1 MTMNFRDL
9 PDMSDA
15 YAEIQEK
22 AKKKLDAVG
31 KEDGDVDN
39 DGDKDKSDSYLLN
52 RRKVISKAI
61 KKEAVE
67 VEEGSAYGL
76 TKGTGKPGG
85 AMKAYLDKKAK
96 KLEAEKKKQKPE
108 YKNNPAFG
116 DPSHHSNKKM
126 SEHHQKDA
134 DGNTIPHEDEL
145 NEADKKGKGSGE
157 KDACYKK
164 VKASAKVWPSA
175 YASGRLVQCR
185 KKGAANYGNKSEEA
199 IWEEI
204 GSLLE
209 ELGFEGDIDITLSDT
224 NEIVE
229 EIEFQE
235 CWKTHKKV
243 GMKMKGG
250 KLVNDCRPKNEEV
263 EQVDEKNKYDDSFIE
278 GETGSKRARRDTT
291 SAMNRS
297 GMGYGKLGRE
307 QKERQERHKADRGKK
322 TKGTK
327 KGHSGSAYPQRSHTI
342 DTMYPH
348 KKEARLKAK
357 AAARKKLKEMMEG
370 AAWTKKSGKSASGGL
385 NEKGRKSYE
394 KENPGSDL
402 KAPVTDPNPKKG
414 GKAEGRQNSFCKRM
428 KGMKKKLTSAK
439 TARDPDSRINKSLR
453 KWKCNESDTLE
464 KFSSLSLIDS
474 VQTQENVYGSQEKI
488 SEKTTEETKL
498 DKTVDEATRYKK
510 ETGNYVKGGTKK
522 PTSPKRKDAAL
533 DAVLSKITSKYG
545 KNAIMRQGSKQSKK
559 VKGAKSTVGTGKY
572 KKAADDKKQL
582 KKDAKEMGYGKDTKG
597 YVETKARYGSKE
609 NMKKGRGLGT

>member
-1 MTMNFRDL
+1 MNFRDL
-9 PDMSDA
+9 PDMSAA

-126 SEHHQKDA
+126 SEHHQKDK

-278 GETGSKRARRDTT
+278 GETGSKRARRNTT

-297 GMGYGKLGRE
+297 GMGMAKPERE
-307 QKERQERHKADRGKK
+307 QKERRERHKADRGKK

-327 KGHSGSAYPQRSHTI
+327 AGHSGSAYPQRSHTI

-348 KKEARLKAK
+348 KKTARLKAK
-357 AAARKKLKEMMEG
+357 AAAMKKEDYGYAEIYPDNKVQIDEI
-370 AAWTKKSGKSASGGL
+370 SADL
-385 NEKGRKSYE
+385 A
-394 KENPGSDL
+394 L
-402 KAPVTDPNPKKG
+402 KASKKAEVER
-414 GKAEGRQNSFCKRM
+414 GKAAVAG
-428 KGMKKKLTSAK
+428 
-439 TARDPDSRINKSLR
+439 NKER
-453 KWKCNESDTLE
+453 AIE
-464 KFSSLSLIDS
+464 K
-474 VQTQENVYGSQEKI
+474 
-488 SEKTTEETKL
+488 
-498 DKTVDEATRYKK
+498 
-510 ETGNYVKGGTKK
+510 
-522 PTSPKRKDAAL
+522 
-533 DAVLSKITSKYG
+533 
-545 KNAIMRQGSKQSKK
+545 MKQSSRLYAKQAKK
-559 VKGAKSTVGTGKY
+559 RRMEAK
-572 KKAADDKKQL
+572 
-582 KKDAKEMGYGKDTKG
+582 
-597 YVETKARYGSKE
+597 
-609 NMKKGRGLGT
+609 

>member
-61 KKEAVE
+61 KKESVEE
-67 VEEGSAYGL
+67 VEEGSVYGL

-85 AMKAYLDKKAK
+85 AMKAYLDNKAK

-126 SEHHQKDA
+126 KEEVEVVD
-134 DGNTIPHEDEL
+134 
-145 NEADKKGKGSGE
+145 EADKKGKGSGE

-185 KKGAANYGNKSEEA
+185 KKGAANYGNKSEET

-209 ELGFEGDIDITLSDT
+209 ELGFEGDIDITLSDS

-263 EQVDEKNKYDDSFIE
+263 ETEEELEEDEK
-278 GETGSKRARRDTT
+278 RA
-291 SAMNRS
+291 AKF
-297 GMGYGKLGRE
+297 YAIAK
-307 QKERQERHKADRGKK
+307 
-322 TKGTK
+322 K
-327 KGHSGSAYPQRSHTI
+327 KGEHFASRPIKLWEKLAFSLNTWFISGFVFFFP
-342 DTMYPH
+342 
-348 KKEARLKAK
+348 
-357 AAARKKLKEMMEG
+357 
-370 AAWTKKSGKSASGGL
+370 
-385 NEKGRKSYE
+385 
-394 KENPGSDL
+394 
-402 KAPVTDPNPKKG
+402 
-414 GKAEGRQNSFCKRM
+414 
-428 KGMKKKLTSAK
+428 
-439 TARDPDSRINKSLR
+439 
-453 KWKCNESDTLE
+453 
-464 KFSSLSLIDS
+464 
-474 VQTQENVYGSQEKI
+474 
-488 SEKTTEETKL
+488 
-498 DKTVDEATRYKK
+498 
-510 ETGNYVKGGTKK
+510 
-522 PTSPKRKDAAL
+522 
-533 DAVLSKITSKYG
+533 
-545 KNAIMRQGSKQSKK
+545 
-559 VKGAKSTVGTGKY
+559 
-572 KKAADDKKQL
+572 
-582 KKDAKEMGYGKDTKG
+582 
-597 YVETKARYGSKE
+597 
-609 NMKKGRGLGT
+609 

>member
-9 PDMSDA
+9 PDMTAA

-22 AKKKLDAVG
+22 AKKKLDPVG

-52 RRKVISKAI
+52 RRKAIAKAI

-67 VEEGSAYGL
+67 VEEGSAYGI
-76 TKGTGKPGG
+76 TKGSGKPGG
-85 AMKAYLDKKAK
+85 AMKAFLDKRAK

-126 SEHHQKDA
+126 SEHHQKDE

-209 ELGFEGDIDITLSDT
+209 ELGFEGDIDITLSDS

-263 EQVDEKNKYDDSFIE
+263 ETEE
-278 GETGSKRARRDTT
+278 E
-291 SAMNRS
+291 
-297 GMGYGKLGRE
+297 
-307 QKERQERHKADRGKK
+307 
-322 TKGTK
+322 
-327 KGHSGSAYPQRSHTI
+327 
-342 DTMYPH
+342 
-348 KKEARLKAK
+348 
-357 AAARKKLKEMMEG
+357 
-370 AAWTKKSGKSASGGL
+370 
-385 NEKGRKSYE
+385 
-394 KENPGSDL
+394 
-402 KAPVTDPNPKKG
+402 
-414 GKAEGRQNSFCKRM
+414 
-428 KGMKKKLTSAK
+428 
-439 TARDPDSRINKSLR
+439 
-453 KWKCNESDTLE
+453 LE
-464 KFSSLSLIDS
+464 
-474 VQTQENVYGSQEKI
+474 E
-488 SEKTTEETKL
+488 SEKTAAKAYEIGKKL
-498 DKTVDEATRYKK
+498 GAKRRQASYK
-510 ETGNYVKGGTKK
+510 
-522 PTSPKRKDAAL
+522 
-533 DAVLSKITSKYG
+533 KYG
-545 KNAIMRQGSKQSKK
+545 KNVGSPGKNERAAYNLARSARSRDASLETQATKKKQPAGSDTSNIGHARKRDEKITKGKKGQDLKSPRYKLSFGQRVDHHSNKSLNRRDPKQNPKHTANTKKEDYGYSEVYADNKVQIDEISADLALKASKKAEVERGKAAVAGNKEKAIAKLKQSSRLYAKQAAKRRQG
-559 VKGAKSTVGTGKY
+559 Y
-572 KKAADDKKQL
+572 
-582 KKDAKEMGYGKDTKG
+582 
-597 YVETKARYGSKE
+597 
-609 NMKKGRGLGT
+609 

>member
-1 MTMNFRDL
+1 MNFRDL
-9 PDMSDA
+9 PDMSAA

-61 KKEAVE
+61 KKESVEE

-85 AMKAYLDKKAK
+85 AMKAFLDKRAK
-96 KLEAEKKKQKPE
+96 ELEAKKKKQKPE

-126 SEHHQKDA
+126 SEHHQKDK

-145 NEADKKGKGSGE
+145 NESDKKGKGSGE

-209 ELGFEGDIDITLSDT
+209 ELGFEGDIDITLSDS

-263 EQVDEKNKYDDSFIE
+263 ETEEELEEDEKMASKFYDKA
-278 GETGSKRARRDTT
+278 KR
-291 SAMNRS
+291 
-297 GMGYGKLGRE
+297 LGR
-307 QKERQERHKADRGKK
+307 QRHNRKSGGGVGKK
-322 TKGTK
+322 E
-327 KGHSGSAYPQRSHTI
+327 PHTI
-342 DTMYPH
+342 YH
-348 KKEARLKAK
+348 RHQQIK
-357 AAARKKLKEMMEG
+357 
-370 AAWTKKSGKSASGGL
+370 TK
-385 NEKGRKSYE
+385 
-394 KENPGSDL
+394 
-402 KAPVTDPNPKKG
+402 V
-414 GKAEGRQNSFCKRM
+414 
-428 KGMKKKLTSAK
+428 
-439 TARDPDSRINKSLR
+439 
-453 KWKCNESDTLE
+453 
-464 KFSSLSLIDS
+464 
-474 VQTQENVYGSQEKI
+474 
-488 SEKTTEETKL
+488 
-498 DKTVDEATRYKK
+498 
-510 ETGNYVKGGTKK
+510 
-522 PTSPKRKDAAL
+522 
-533 DAVLSKITSKYG
+533 
-545 KNAIMRQGSKQSKK
+545 
-559 VKGAKSTVGTGKY
+559 
-572 KKAADDKKQL
+572 
-582 KKDAKEMGYGKDTKG
+582 
-597 YVETKARYGSKE
+597 
-609 NMKKGRGLGT
+609 

>member
-9 PDMSDA
+9 PDMSAA

-67 VEEGSAYGL
+67 VEEGKAYGL

-85 AMKAYLDKKAK
+85 AMKDYLDKKAK

-126 SEHHQKDA
+126 SEHHQKDK

-145 NEADKKGKGSGE
+145 NESDKKGKGSGE

-209 ELGFEGDIDITLSDT
+209 ELGFEGDIDITLSDS

-263 EQVDEKNKYDDSFIE
+263 EQIDEISADLALKA
-278 GETGSKRARRDTT
+278 SKKAEVER
-291 SAMNRS
+291 
-297 GMGYGKLGRE
+297 GKAAVAGD
-307 QKERQERHKADRGKK
+307 KERA
-322 TKGTK
+322 
-327 KGHSGSAYPQRSHTI
+327 I
-342 DTMYPH
+342 
-348 KKEARLKAK
+348 
-357 AAARKKLKEMMEG
+357 
-370 AAWTKKSGKSASGGL
+370 
-385 NEKGRKSYE
+385 EK
-394 KENPGSDL
+394 
-402 KAPVTDPNPKKG
+402 
-414 GKAEGRQNSFCKRM
+414 M
-428 KGMKKKLTSAK
+428 
-439 TARDPDSRINKSLR
+439 
-453 KWKCNESDTLE
+453 
-464 KFSSLSLIDS
+464 
-474 VQTQENVYGSQEKI
+474 
-488 SEKTTEETKL
+488 
-498 DKTVDEATRYKK
+498 
-510 ETGNYVKGGTKK
+510 
-522 PTSPKRKDAAL
+522 
-533 DAVLSKITSKYG
+533 
-545 KNAIMRQGSKQSKK
+545 KQSSRLYAKQAKK
-559 VKGAKSTVGTGKY
+559 RRMEAK
-572 KKAADDKKQL
+572 
-582 KKDAKEMGYGKDTKG
+582 
-597 YVETKARYGSKE
+597 
-609 NMKKGRGLGT
+609 

>member
-9 PDMSDA
+9 PDMTAA

-22 AKKKLDAVG
+22 AKKKLDPVG

-52 RRKVISKAI
+52 RRKAIAKAI

-67 VEEGSAYGL
+67 VEEGSAYGI
-76 TKGTGKPGG
+76 TKGSGKPGG
-85 AMKAYLDKKAK
+85 AMKAFLDKRAK

-126 SEHHQKDA
+126 SEHHQKDE

-209 ELGFEGDIDITLSDT
+209 ELGFEGDIDITLSDS

-263 EQVDEKNKYDDSFIE
+263 ETEE
-278 GETGSKRARRDTT
+278 E
-291 SAMNRS
+291 
-297 GMGYGKLGRE
+297 
-307 QKERQERHKADRGKK
+307 
-322 TKGTK
+322 
-327 KGHSGSAYPQRSHTI
+327 
-342 DTMYPH
+342 
-348 KKEARLKAK
+348 
-357 AAARKKLKEMMEG
+357 
-370 AAWTKKSGKSASGGL
+370 
-385 NEKGRKSYE
+385 
-394 KENPGSDL
+394 
-402 KAPVTDPNPKKG
+402 
-414 GKAEGRQNSFCKRM
+414 
-428 KGMKKKLTSAK
+428 
-439 TARDPDSRINKSLR
+439 
-453 KWKCNESDTLE
+453 LE
-464 KFSSLSLIDS
+464 
-474 VQTQENVYGSQEKI
+474 E
-488 SEKTTEETKL
+488 SEKTAAKVYEIGKKL
-498 DKTVDEATRYKK
+498 GAKRRQASYK
-510 ETGNYVKGGTKK
+510 
-522 PTSPKRKDAAL
+522 
-533 DAVLSKITSKYG
+533 KYG
-545 KNAIMRQGSKQSKK
+545 KNVGSPGKNERAAYNLASSMRSRDASLETQATKKKKPAGADTSNIGHARKRDEKITKGKKGQDLKSPRYKLSMGQRVDHHSNKSLNRRDPKQNPKHTANTKKEDYGYSEVYADNKVQIDEISADLALKASKKAEVERGKAAVAGNKEKAIAKMKQSSRLYAKQAAKRRQG
-559 VKGAKSTVGTGKY
+559 Y
-572 KKAADDKKQL
+572 
-582 KKDAKEMGYGKDTKG
+582 
-597 YVETKARYGSKE
+597 
-609 NMKKGRGLGT
+609 

>member
-126 SEHHQKDA
+126 SEHHQKDEN
-134 DGNTIPHEDEL
+134 GNTIPHEDEL

-209 ELGFEGDIDITLSDT
+209 ELGFEGDIDITLSDS

-291 SAMNRS
+291 AAMNRS
-297 GMGYGKLGRE
+297 GMGYAKVGRQ
-307 QKERQERHKADRGKK
+307 QKERRERHKADRGKK

-327 KGHSGSAYPQRSHTI
+327 AGHSGSAYPQRSHTI

-559 VKGAKSTVGTGKY
+559 VKGAKSTAGTGKY

-597 YVETKARYGSKE
+597 YIETKARYGSKE

>member
-39 DGDKDKSDSYLLN
+39 DGDKDKTDSYLLN

-85 AMKAYLDKKAK
+85 AMKAFLDKRAK
-96 KLEAEKKKQKPE
+96 ELEAKKKKQKPE

-116 DPSHHSNKKM
+116 DASHHSNKKM
-126 SEHHQKDA
+126 SEHHQKDEN
-134 DGNTIPHEDEL
+134 GNTIPHEDEL

-209 ELGFEGDIDITLSDT
+209 ELGFEGDIDITLSDS

-263 EQVDEKNKYDDSFIE
+263 EQIDEISADLALKA
-278 GETGSKRARRDTT
+278 SKKAEVER
-291 SAMNRS
+291 
-297 GMGYGKLGRE
+297 GKAAVAGD
-307 QKERQERHKADRGKK
+307 KERA
-322 TKGTK
+322 
-327 KGHSGSAYPQRSHTI
+327 I
-342 DTMYPH
+342 
-348 KKEARLKAK
+348 
-357 AAARKKLKEMMEG
+357 
-370 AAWTKKSGKSASGGL
+370 
-385 NEKGRKSYE
+385 EK
-394 KENPGSDL
+394 
-402 KAPVTDPNPKKG
+402 
-414 GKAEGRQNSFCKRM
+414 M
-428 KGMKKKLTSAK
+428 
-439 TARDPDSRINKSLR
+439 
-453 KWKCNESDTLE
+453 
-464 KFSSLSLIDS
+464 
-474 VQTQENVYGSQEKI
+474 
-488 SEKTTEETKL
+488 
-498 DKTVDEATRYKK
+498 
-510 ETGNYVKGGTKK
+510 
-522 PTSPKRKDAAL
+522 
-533 DAVLSKITSKYG
+533 
-545 KNAIMRQGSKQSKK
+545 KQSSRLYAKQAKK
-559 VKGAKSTVGTGKY
+559 RRMEAK
-572 KKAADDKKQL
+572 
-582 KKDAKEMGYGKDTKG
+582 
-597 YVETKARYGSKE
+597 
-609 NMKKGRGLGT
+609 